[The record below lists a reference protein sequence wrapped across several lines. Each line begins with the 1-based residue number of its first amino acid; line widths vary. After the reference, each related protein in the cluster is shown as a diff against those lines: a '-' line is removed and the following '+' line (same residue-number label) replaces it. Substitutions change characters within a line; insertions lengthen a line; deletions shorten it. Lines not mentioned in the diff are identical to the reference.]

1 MAFTPLSVNVKN
13 IEGLGTDKPNTDL
26 NMSGLQLRQRFDK
39 AVTDIKAWIN
49 DVFLAEIAGI
59 SGAGNIGMTQVQG
72 LDATNVQ
79 AALSELYAHT
89 GDVKDSSVTVD
100 KLADDFKL
108 PENHIAESAVTN
120 GKITDGAVTRSK
132 LAQDAL
138 YSPVENFDGAHTLST
153 ADIGKT
159 LASSSTGE
167 NIVTLTTAVS
177 ATMPIG
183 AEIAVFWMAGTSVKL
198 QFTGTMRIVMP
209 GEDTLANG
217 SLQLSK
223 MFTLVALKKIQT
235 DAANGDIWTVQGDV
249 EVAI

>member
-49 DVFLAEIAGI
+49 DVFLAEIAGTG
-59 SGAGNIGMTQVQG
+59 GAGNIGMTQVQG
-72 LDATNVQ
+72 LNATNVQ
-79 AALSELYAHT
+79 AALSELYTHT

-108 PENHIAESAVTN
+108 PEEHIAES
-120 GKITDGAVTRSK
+120 AVTRSK
-132 LAQDAL
+132 LAQDAF
-138 YSPVENFDGAHTLST
+138 YSPVEYFDGAHTLST

-167 NIVTLTTAVS
+167 NIVTLTTAAS
-177 ATMPIG
+177 AAMPIG
-183 AEIAVFWMAGTSVKL
+183 AEIAVFWMAGTSLKL

-209 GEDTLANG
+209 GEDVLVNG
-217 SLQLSK
+217 SLQLSEK
-223 MFTLVALKKIQT
+223 FTLVALKKIQI
-235 DAANGDIWTVQGDV
+235 DVANGDIWTVQGDV

>member
-49 DVFLAEIAGI
+49 DVFLAEIAGTG
-59 SGAGNIGMTQVQG
+59 GAGNIGMTQVQG
-72 LDATNVQ
+72 LNATNVQ
-79 AALSELYAHT
+79 AALSELYTHT

-108 PENHIAESAVTN
+108 PEEHIAES
-120 GKITDGAVTRSK
+120 AVTRSK
-132 LAQDAL
+132 LAQDAF
-138 YSPVENFDGAHTLST
+138 YSPVEYFDGAHTLST

-167 NIVTLTTAVS
+167 NNVTLTTAAS
-177 ATMPIG
+177 AAMPIG
-183 AEIAVFWMAGTSVKL
+183 AEIAVFWMAGTSLKL

-209 GEDTLANG
+209 GEDVLVNG
-217 SLQLSK
+217 SLQLSEK
-223 MFTLVALKKIQT
+223 FTLVALKKIQI
-235 DAANGDIWTVQGDV
+235 DVANGDIWTVQGDV
-249 EVAI
+249 